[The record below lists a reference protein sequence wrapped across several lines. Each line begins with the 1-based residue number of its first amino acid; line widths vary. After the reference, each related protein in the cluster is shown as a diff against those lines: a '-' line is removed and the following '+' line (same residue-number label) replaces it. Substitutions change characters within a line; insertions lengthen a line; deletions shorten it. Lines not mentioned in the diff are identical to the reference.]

1 MSGKKYSLASMLFVL
16 FGILISAAA
25 GAISWFSYQQSSA
38 MLIKEFDRR
47 AETIATSF
55 AYQAYEGIIVQ
66 DDYILNNVCEGVLQ
80 EANVSYLQIYDRNG
94 ALLYALYKE
103 MEDRSDAPSPQ
114 RIEDTGFVSG
124 QIKKR
129 IIGKDEIGGSFSVL
143 DVRRAVH
150 DRYITDKIVGYV
162 RIGVSLT
169 EMLNLKK
176 RLILSSALI
185 FLAVLAAALGA
196 SIIFARKLSRSL
208 NGVIAA
214 MRNIVKH
221 QDLSERIQQDEKIA
235 EISEIQVCFN
245 LMTDKLE
252 TSQEA
257 LKENGH
263 RLRLALQAIDAGVWD
278 WDITTGKVD
287 FSERWATMLGY
298 APNEIKRHVSTWEK
312 LILPDDM
319 PEVMDTLNAHL
330 KGRLSIYQIEHR
342 LLTKSG
348 EWKWILDTGQVVA
361 RDEKGNPLRAIGT
374 HIDIDQRKRNELE
387 LEKYRENLEQMVEE
401 RTAELKKALV
411 DLQNTQFQL
420 IQSEKM
426 ASIGQLAAGVAHEI
440 NNPVGFVKSNLG
452 TMNEYREDLTSLLD
466 EYRTLETALQQ
477 EDGVSGNGA
486 IQKVIENIQKIKDE
500 IDISFILDDYKNVI
514 NESLEGM
521 ARVAKIVADLKDFA
535 HVDKGELEHTDIN
548 NCIEST
554 LNIVWNELK
563 YKAEVIKDLGDIPPI
578 ECYPQRLNQVFM
590 NIVVNAAQAI
600 ENKGEI
606 RITTRADNEHVE
618 IKISDTGTGI
628 PPDVLPKIFDPFFT
642 TKDVGKGT
650 GLGLNMAYNI
660 IQKHKGTI
668 DVETEAGKGTTFII
682 HLQIEPDLV
691 E

>member
-1 MSGKKYSLASMLFVL
+1 MSGKKYSLATTLFVL
-16 FGILISAAA
+16 SGVLISAAA

-38 MLIKEFDRR
+38 MLMKEFDLR

-94 ALLYALYKE
+94 TLLYALYKE

-162 RIGVSLT
+162 RIGVSLA

-221 QDLSERIQQDEKIA
+221 QDLSERIQQDEKIV

-401 RTAELKKALV
+401 RTAELKKALM
-411 DLQNTQFQL
+411 DLQNTQSQL

-452 TMNEYREDLTSLLD
+452 SMNEYREDLTSLLD

-477 EDGVSGNGA
+477 DERVSGNGA
-486 IQKVIENIQKIKDE
+486 IQKAIENIRKVKDE

-521 ARVAKIVADLKDFA
+521 ARVAKIVADLKD
-535 HVDKGELEHTDIN
+535 
-548 NCIEST
+548 
-554 LNIVWNELK
+554 VWNELK

-590 NIVVNAAQAI
+590 NILVNAAQAI

-668 DVETEAGKGTTFII
+668 DVESEAGKGTTFII
-682 HLQIEPDLV
+682 RLQIEPDIEV
-691 E
+691 